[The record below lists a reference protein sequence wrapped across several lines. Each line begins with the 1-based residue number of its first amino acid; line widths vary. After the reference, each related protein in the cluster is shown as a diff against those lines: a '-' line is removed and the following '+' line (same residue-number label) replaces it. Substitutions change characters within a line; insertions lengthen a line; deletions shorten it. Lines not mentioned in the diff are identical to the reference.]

1 VNKRSQS
8 IKVHCDQSS
17 QIRGSPTAGYERSH
31 KSDVDDVHALLPATD
46 NRSNPEVPHAIGVLV
61 RSRMPSKLGEGV
73 HSGLPVGVAAFIGR
87 EHERAAVSNLV
98 ADARVVT
105 LTGSGGCGKTRLA
118 IVVAGD
124 VAARFPDGACW
135 TDLQGVSDA
144 GMVSAA
150 VARAVGVHERPDRA
164 LVDTLAEQ
172 LHARRLLV
180 VLDNCEHLVAA
191 CADLVAGLLSVC
203 PQLHVLATSRVPLAV
218 EGEATFEVAP
228 LPVPGPDARSA
239 GTVAVADAARLFEVR
254 ARQVRTDFRIDADNA
269 VAVAEICRRLDGIPL
284 AIELA
289 AARVRV
295 LAPAQIATGLS
306 DRFGLLTSGARG
318 APARQRTLEAS
329 LDWSYDLLDDT
340 QRLALARLSVF
351 AGSFELDAATAVLAR
366 DGIDGNEV
374 LDLIAALAEQSLLQV
389 VEHDGRARY
398 RLLETIRAYARQR
411 LSELD
416 DPARVRDRHLA
427 FHVGL
432 AGRAHAGLSGGQPE
446 PWMARLAADLDDLRA
461 AMDWAAEC
469 GDLKALVDFTE
480 PIVRFWFEHGLSA
493 EVHRR
498 LHDAAAAPGARDDE
512 RVRGLTTAALLAL
525 SGGEPAGA
533 YRSASQAINA
543 ARSAHVGG
551 ALALSLSVRAQA
563 GAVSGL
569 STSEQVDADVE
580 EALEHAEQCDD
591 AATHAFVLAIAGWTV
606 LRSRTIDAGCRLFE
620 RVIEVSEAAEVTFH
634 LPAAHASL
642 GMWPVFSGRLD
653 RTRRHARRGWELA
666 RQIGRP
672 GWEAAGLAGLG
683 AAAVLQG
690 DHDQAQDW
698 LSKAEA
704 VLQRPGL
711 EATHYDMFLRPWLAL
726 SAYASGDLET
736 ARATA
741 TEIVRIARGR
751 GSRWDEPIG
760 ELLLGVLAHDQQRHD
775 DARAH
780 LEASR
785 ARSTDPRVPWSLG
798 RSLLG
803 LAGLAEDD
811 GSLENAWELAH
822 DGLAVLDDYGDRVG
836 AAAALEMIA
845 ELAVALGEPERSL
858 RLLAASQRFHTES
871 GIARFPVQADRFS
884 RARNTAH
891 AALDSTDATA
901 CWDAGGEL
909 ALEDAVAYARRG
921 RGERQRPQIGWPS
934 LTPAEREVVRLVAE
948 GHTNA
953 EIGQRLF
960 ISVNTVKKHL
970 SRVYAKLDVGG
981 RADLAAQVARRD
993 L

>member
-1 VNKRSQS
+1 VAAGGQGCGPFRRATRWDG
-8 IKVHCDQSS
+8 VYLMAAFGPG
-17 QIRGSPTAGYERSH
+17 RVETRTA
-31 KSDVDDVHALLPATD
+31 V
-46 NRSNPEVPHAIGVLV
+46 
-61 RSRMPSKLGEGV
+61 
-73 HSGLPVGVAAFIGR
+73 PVGVGAFIGR
-87 EHERAAVSNLV
+87 ERARAKVSDLV
-98 ADARVVT
+98 TDSRVTT

-118 IVVAGD
+118 MAVAGD
-124 VAARFPDGACW
+124 LASRFADGACW
-135 TDLQGVSDA
+135 TDLQGVSDP

-150 VARAVGVHERPDRA
+150 VARAVGVRERPDRA
-164 LVDTLAEQ
+164 LADTLAGE

-203 PQLHVLATSRVPLAV
+203 PQLHVLATSRVPLGV

-295 LAPAQIATGLS
+295 LAPAQIAAGLS
-306 DRFGLLTSGARG
+306 DRFGLLTSGVRG
-318 APARQRTLEAS
+318 APARHRTLEAS
-329 LDWSYDLLDDT
+329 LDWSYDLLVDV

-389 VEHDGRARY
+389 VEHDDRARY

-427 FHVGL
+427 FYVGL
-432 AGRAHAGLSGGQPE
+432 AGRAHAGLTGGQPE

-461 AMDWAAEC
+461 AMDWAAES
-469 GDLKALVDFTE
+469 GDMRGLVDLTE
-480 PIVRFWFEHGLSA
+480 PIVRFWFERGLSA
-493 EVHRR
+493 EMYRR
-498 LHDAAAAPGARDDE
+498 LHSAAAAPGGRDDE

-525 SGGEPAGA
+525 GGGKPANA
-533 YRSASQAINA
+533 HRSASQAVDA
-543 ARSAHVGG
+543 ARAVDLDG
-551 ALALSLSVRAQA
+551 ALALALSVRGQA

-569 STSEQVDADVE
+569 STNEQVDADVAE
-580 EALEHAEQCDD
+580 SVQHAEQCGD
-591 AATHAFVLAIAGWTV
+591 AATLAFVLALAGWTL
-606 LRSRTIDAGCRLFE
+606 LRSRTIDAGCRLE
-620 RVIEVSEAAEVTFH
+620 EAALEVCETAQVAFH
-634 LPAAHASL
+634 LPAAHAVL
-642 GMWPVFSGRLD
+642 GLWPVLSGRLD
-653 RTRRHARRGWELA
+653 RTRHHARRAVELA
-666 RQIGRP
+666 REVGRP
-672 GWEAAGLAGLG
+672 GYEAIGLAGL
-683 AAAVLQG
+683 AAADVLQG
-690 DHDQAQDW
+690 DHSRAQGL
-698 LSKAEA
+698 LSEAQA
-704 VLQRPGL
+704 VLRRHGR
-711 EATHYDMFLRPWLAL
+711 EGTEDDMWLRSWLAL
-726 SAYASGDLET
+726 SAYAASDPAT

-741 TEIVRIARGR
+741 AEMVRIGRGG
-751 GSRWDEPIG
+751 GSRWDESIG
-760 ELLLGVLAHDQQRHD
+760 EWLLGVLAHGQERHD
-775 DARAH
+775 EARAH

-785 ARSTDPRVPWSLG
+785 TLSTDPRLPFPLG

-803 LAGLAEDD
+803 LAELADQD
-811 GSLENAWELAH
+811 GDMVAAWELAH
-822 DGLAVLDDYGDRVG
+822 DGLAILDDYGDRVG
-836 AAAALEMIA
+836 AAAALETIA
-845 ELAVALGEPERSL
+845 GLAVARGEAERSL
-858 RLLAASQRFHTES
+858 RLLAASERFHTES
-871 GIARFPVQADRFS
+871 GISRFPLEADRFA
-884 RARNTAH
+884 RARATAH
-891 AALDSTDATA
+891 TVLDHADATA

-981 RADLAAQVARRD
+981 RADLAAQVARRN